1 MSIPDFQSIM
11 LPLLKLAEDG
21 QEHANKEAK
30 EKLAL
35 HFSLSEA
42 EREEL
47 LPSGRQTTFDNRVA
61 WARSYL
67 KMALLLEVPRRGFFR
82 ITQRGKSVIQKNP
95 EKINIKFLEQFPE
108 FSAFKTPDK
117 PNIKEALIE
126 QPSETQTPE
135 ETLDAAHIKL
145 KQTLAEELIQTIK
158 ACSPAFFE
166 KLVVDLLVRMG
177 YGGTRKDAG
186 KAVGKSGDGGIDG
199 IIKEDRLGLDAI
211 YIQAKKWEGTVGRP
225 EIQKFAG
232 ALMGHGAHKGV
243 FITTSNF
250 SKEAID
256 FASSVNLKI
265 VLIDGQTLATLMI
278 DHNVGVSP
286 IVSYE
291 IKKLDLDYFIE
302 A

>member
-1 MSIPDFQSIM
+1 MPIPDFQSIM

-21 QEHANKEAK
+21 QEHTNKEAK
-30 EKLAL
+30 ERLAL
-35 HFSLSEA
+35 HFALSES

-47 LPSGRQTTFDNRVA
+47 LPSGRQTTFDNRVG

-67 KMALLLEVPRRGFFR
+67 KMAILLEVPRRGYFR
-82 ITQRGKSVIQKNP
+82 ITPRGKNVVEKNP
-95 EKINIKFLEQFPE
+95 EKINIKLLEQFPE
-108 FSAFKTPDK
+108 FNAPKTLEK
-117 PNIKEALIE
+117 PNTKETLIE
-126 QPSETQTPE
+126 QPPEIQTPE
-135 ETLDAAHIKL
+135 EALEIAHIKL
-145 KQTLAEELIQTIK
+145 KQNLAEELIQTIK
-158 ACSPAFFE
+158 SCSPAFFE
-166 KLVVDLLVRMG
+166 QLVVDLLVRMG

-211 YIQAKKWEGTVGRP
+211 YIQAKRWEGTVGRP

-291 IKKLDLDYFIE
+291 IKKLDLDYFTE